1 MVAKRAT
8 NSQFHDSR
16 SIQYNTNL
24 LCSLFLWES
33 GEGQGISATCR
44 FPWPSPLPEGE
55 GVFCGITVNL
65 IDLQN
70 GLKSRLRAAAREL
83 LAIEVDLISAE
94 VPPRSELGDL
104 AFPVAFE
111 LAKQIKRK
119 TGEKRP
125 PRAIAEQLKV
135 ALEKVDGVARVQVA
149 GAGYLNVFFDRAKLL
164 VQLAAT
170 PVAPEAVPIESQKLM
185 VEHTSINPNKAAHI
199 GHVRNSVIGDS
210 FVRILRAAGNSV
222 EVQNYIDNTGV
233 QVADVVVGFIHL
245 EKMALDDIKTLDRS
259 LPAERPFDYY
269 CWDLYTRVG
278 LFYREGSANGE
289 QNPDKLKLRAEILHA
304 IEEGNNPTAEL
315 ADYVA
320 TRNVEQ
326 ILDTMERLEIRYDL
340 LARESEILHLHFW
353 ERAFELMKQR
363 GVIRFENEGRNRGC
377 WVMPFESHT
386 GTEEHESDKI
396 IVRSN
401 GTVTY
406 TGKDIAYQLWKLG
419 QLGLDFNYKPFRS
432 YSDGHATWVTTTEEN
447 ADSQPEAPRPNFG
460 GGAIV
465 YNVIDSR
472 QSYPQEIV
480 RRGVAAV
487 APELGEEASVHLSY
501 EMVALSPAAC
511 EELGIEL
518 SDEDRKRPYIEM
530 SGRKGLGVKA
540 DDLINRLEM
549 DAVNEVRTRHP
560 DLSEEAM
567 RETAHAIAVG
577 ALRYFLLK
585 FTRNSVIAFD
595 FKEALSFEGETG
607 PYCQY
612 AAVRA
617 NSIFRKLDEQRYGA
631 GTSSDRTKGD
641 ALAEAGQL
649 IRDHKQEVAVEFD
662 RESGNEIWSL
672 LMLAARRDEANA
684 QAAAGAEP
692 AFLAK
697 YTFNL
702 ARAFNLFYHRHRIIG
717 EENAVKR
724 AILVA
729 VADYTRRQ
737 LKIALATLGISVPE
751 RM

>member
-1 MVAKRAT
+1 MQGLLEKPLKRLMY
-8 NSQFHDSR
+8 S
-16 SIQYNTNL
+16 L
-24 LCSLFLWES
+24 VLFLLTGKASTKE
-33 GEGQGISATCR
+33 
-44 FPWPSPLPEGE
+44 P
-55 GVFCGITVNL
+55 VNL
-65 IDLQN
+65 IELQDK
-70 GLKSRLRAAAREL
+70 LKAAIRAAASEL
-83 LAIEVDLISAE
+83 FGIDLEQLVTE
-94 VPPRSELGDL
+94 VPPRTELGDL
-104 AFPVAFE
+104 AFPIAFE
-111 LAKQIKRK
+111 LARKIKQK
-119 TGEKRP
+119 TGEKRA
-125 PRAIAEQLKV
+125 PRSIAEALKS
-135 ALEKVDGVARVQVA
+135 ALETIDEVARVEVA
-149 GAGYLNVFFDRAKLL
+149 GAGYLNIFFDRAKLIAE
-164 VQLAAT
+164 LAAE
-170 PVAPEAVPIESQKLM
+170 PGAQDELPINARKLM

-199 GHVRNSVIGDS
+199 GHVRNAVLGDT
-210 FVRILRAAGNSV
+210 FVRILQAAGDRV

-233 QVADVVVGFIHL
+233 QVADVVVGFIHIQ
-245 EKMALDDIKTLDRS
+245 KMTLDDIKSLDRS
-259 LPAERPFDYY
+259 LSPGQSFDYY
-269 CWDLYTRVG
+269 CWDLYTKVG
-278 LFYREGSANGE
+278 AFYREGGINGE
-289 QNPDKLKLRAEILHA
+289 PNPDRLKLRIEVLHA

-326 ILDTMERLEIRYDL
+326 ILDTMERLGIRYDL

-353 ERAFELMKQR
+353 ERAFELMKTR
-363 GVIRFENEGRNRGC
+363 GVIHFVDEGRNRGC

-386 GTEEHESDKI
+386 GTDEHESDKI

-419 QLGLDFNYKPFRS
+419 QLGLDFNYKPFRA
-432 YSDGHATWVTTTEEN
+432 YPGVYPNGHETWVTTTEPN
-447 ADSQPEAPRPNFG
+447 AAAQPEVPRPNFG

-480 RRGVAAV
+480 RKGVAAIV
-487 APELGEEASVHLSY
+487 PDLGEEASVHLSY

-511 EELGIEL
+511 AELGIEL

-540 DDLINRLEM
+540 DDLINRLEG
-549 DAVNEVRTRHP
+549 DALDEVKTRHP
-560 DLSEEAM
+560 DLSAEASL
-567 RETAHAIAVG
+567 ETAHAIAVG

-617 NSIFRKLDEQRYGA
+617 NSIFRKLDEEVRTGS
-631 GTSSDRTKGD
+631 GSDRVV
-641 ALAEAGQL
+641 EAADL
-649 IRDHKQEVAVEFD
+649 IRDRKQDVSAVLDGEAGSD
-662 RESGNEIWSL
+662 IWSL
-672 LMLAARRDEANA
+672 LTLAARLEEANA
-684 QAAAGAEP
+684 QAAVSAEP

-702 ARAFNLFYHRHRIIG
+702 ARAFNLFYHRHRIIA
-717 EENAVKR
+717 EENEMKR
-724 AILVA
+724 AVLIA
-729 VADYTRRQ
+729 VANYTRQQ
-737 LKIALATLGISVPE
+737 LTAALARLGISVPE